1 MRKSRFKLTAVIAF
15 YVFSI
20 SAIIRSPCISAEK
33 FSYVSAE
40 KTGDEKQ
47 EERDIEK
54 EEGGEEYEAKIEGL
68 ILDRFS
74 RTPVVI
80 LSTQNRNRFVPI
92 WIGFAE
98 AMSIDM
104 ALRGEKP
111 PRPLTHHLTK
121 SVIEKLGGKIEKIKI
136 TKIKNNTYYAF
147 IKLKQGNK
155 FIYIDSRPSDAIA
168 LALIAGSKI
177 FISKEILEAS
187 IKVPESEAEKD
198 IWGKAGLSVQ
208 LITPELEEF
217 FKSKGIVISD
227 VRKGSPSDGK
237 LKRGDIIISVNGK
250 STQNEKGIEILQEE
264 ISKAKSVEF
273 EILREGKRQNI
284 KISLE

>member
-1 MRKSRFKLTAVIAF
+1 MKKPRFKLTVALVF
-15 YVFSI
+15 YTFSI

-40 KTGDEKQ
+40 KTSDEKQ
-47 EERDIEK
+47 DERDIEK

-98 AMSIDM
+98 AMSIDI

-111 PRPLTHHLTK
+111 PRPLTHDLTK

-155 FIYIDSRPSDAIA
+155 SIYIDSRPSDAIA
-168 LALIAGSKI
+168 LALRVGSKI

-187 IKVPESEAEKD
+187 IKVPGSEAEKD
-198 IWGKAGLSVQ
+198 IWSKAGLSVQ

-237 LKRGDIIISVNGK
+237 LKRGDIIVSVNGK
-250 STQNEKGIEILQEE
+250 STQNENGIEILQEE

-273 EILREGKRQNI
+273 EILREGKKQNI